1 MTRKEQL
8 LSIRPLL
15 TLEIEQSL
23 VTEQFQ
29 NETLRPI
36 LKFQNDFVVR
46 YFEQYCLKRKNVFSK
61 MDQKEKRTYIENS
74 LTKDQRLKQTLL
86 GAIIGFFTIEEY
98 ENYLDNDR
106 EYKRRIITM
115 LVQRLQ
121 NNLVS

>member
-8 LSIRPLL
+8 LAIRPLL
-15 TLEIEQSL
+15 TLNIKQSL
-23 VTEQFQ
+23 VTEKFQ

-61 MDQKEKRTYIENS
+61 MDQKEKHIYIENS

-98 ENYLDNDR
+98 ENYLANDS
-106 EYKRRIITM
+106 EYNRRIITM

-121 NNLVS
+121 SNLIS